1 MPSAEHPLTG
11 RCACGT
17 VRFRVTEPFTSAG
30 YCHCHRCQR
39 RSGVPWTFNGLV
51 APRGFELTAGA
62 EDVTT
67 WVPEGGGRPKSFCR
81 RCGGHVFGGDPD
93 GEVSI
98 AVRLGCVEGDPE
110 VEPTWHTWLSSAPDW
125 YGVPDDGLERF
136 TEGRPK

>member
-17 VRFRVTEPFTSAG
+17 VRFRVTEPFDSAG
-30 YCHCHRCQR
+30 FCHCHRCRR
-39 RSGVPWTFNGLV
+39 RSGVPFTLNGLV
-51 APRGFELTAGA
+51 VPSGFEVTAGA
-62 EDVTT
+62 AEVTT

-98 AVRLGCVEGDPE
+98 AVRLGCVEGDPGI
-110 VEPTWHTWLSSAPDW
+110 EPSWHTWLSSAPAW
-125 YGVPDDGLERF
+125 YEVPDDGLEHF
-136 TEGRPK
+136 AEGRR